1 VIKQPAKKDFRVQND
16 FGGSATHTAPPA
28 SALKQAEKIL
38 DLIDEPLLYARV
50 DGIVSENKFV
60 LMELELIE
68 PMLFL
73 EKENGSANSFAQAM
87 INFIKNY
94 N

>member
-1 VIKQPAKKDFRVQND
+1 VVC
-16 FGGSATHTAPPA
+16 
-28 SALKQAEKIL
+28 IL

-50 DGIVSENKFV
+50 DGIVSEREFV

-73 EKENGSANSFAQAM
+73 EKENGSAQAFVKAM
-87 INFIKNY
+87 IDFTKNY